1 MIASAPVR
9 PRHRGQKALL
19 SREALVEAA
28 IAAMREGG
36 SAGLTMRA
44 VAARLDTGASSLY
57 AWVRNQRELEVL
69 VIDAIAS
76 EVEAPEDEEP
86 PGEAL
91 IAFLLDFGRR
101 LFAVPGAAQMALVVQ
116 PTGSAYLDLLERGLE
131 ILESAGVDASRAP
144 SVLDTLVLVVT
155 ATVAEQD
162 ARPKG
167 LGTDPVD
174 LYDAAI
180 AAQPGRWPHLA
191 GAIAALRTIDG
202 EDRLVASLRTCLA
215 GLERERLR

>member
-1 MIASAPVR
+1 MIAAAPVR

-19 SREALVEAA
+19 SRGALVEAA
-28 IAAMREGG
+28 IALMRDGG
-36 SAGLTMRA
+36 SAGLTMRG

-76 EVEAPEDEEP
+76 EVEAPENSGSPE
-86 PGEAL
+86 EAL
-91 IAFLLDFGRR
+91 IALLLDFGRR

-116 PTGSAYLDLLERGLE
+116 PTGPAYLDLLERALG
-131 ILESAGVDASRAP
+131 ILESARVDAARAT
-144 SVLDTLVLVVT
+144 SVLDTLILVVT

-162 ARPKG
+162 ARAKG
-167 LGTDPVD
+167 PGTDPVD
-174 LYDAAI
+174 LYDVAI

-191 GAIAALRTIDG
+191 SAIAELRTIEG

-215 GLERERLR
+215 GLEHERRR